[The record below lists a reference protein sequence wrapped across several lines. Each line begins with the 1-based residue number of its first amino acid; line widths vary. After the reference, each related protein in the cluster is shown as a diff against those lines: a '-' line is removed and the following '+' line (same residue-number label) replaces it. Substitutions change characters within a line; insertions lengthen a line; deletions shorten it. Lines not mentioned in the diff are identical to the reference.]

1 MERYYEEYPN
11 PFSGIFGGN
20 YVIPQYRQNG
30 TEEKRVG
37 GGSGF
42 FVSAD
47 GYIVTNA
54 HVVADEEAKY
64 TVFLNDGNKYDAEV
78 VAKDDVLDIAVIKV
92 DGEKFSYLSF
102 GDSEAVK
109 PGQSVIAIGNALGEF
124 NNTVSVGVVSGLSR
138 SIVAS
143 DGQGESESL
152 VNILQTDAAINPGNS
167 GGPLLDLSG
176 HVIGVNVAASIGSAE
191 NIGFALPANSVKTTV
206 DSIRDN
212 GRLVKPYLGVRYLNI
227 SSGLQTEEDLSV
239 DSGALIVTGDQENEP
254 AIVPNS
260 PAAKAG
266 LKEHDIITEVDGK
279 KITPTWPLNIALRE
293 HQVGDKVDL
302 KVLRDDKELT
312 VTVTLEEAPEV

>member
-1 MERYYEEYPN
+1 
-11 PFSGIFGGN
+11 
-20 YVIPQYRQNG
+20 
-30 TEEKRVG
+30 
-37 GGSGF
+37 
-42 FVSAD
+42 
-47 GYIVTNA
+47 
-54 HVVADEEAKY
+54 VADEEAKY
-64 TVFLNDGNKYDAEV
+64 TVFLNDGHKYDAEV